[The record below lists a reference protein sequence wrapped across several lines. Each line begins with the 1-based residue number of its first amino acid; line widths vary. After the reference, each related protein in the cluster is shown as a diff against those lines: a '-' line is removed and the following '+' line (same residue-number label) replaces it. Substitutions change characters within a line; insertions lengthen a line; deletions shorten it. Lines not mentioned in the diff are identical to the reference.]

1 MIFLLF
7 LSVHITNNRHSHTKY
22 TTDNHKTQQ
31 GKVNRMMSDQTTSI
45 YHGLIIYDTNN
56 WTT

>member
-7 LSVHITNNRHSHTKY
+7 LSAQITNNRNNNTKY

-31 GKVNRMMSDQTTSI
+31 GTVNGMMSDHTI
-45 YHGLIIYDTNN
+45 YDGLIIYDTNN
-56 WTT
+56 